1 MRLSAIFQAGVDGP
15 GQDLNILDSADQ
27 AGIFE
32 RIDLSDTGQTDLWQI
47 QSWEKARRF
56 SWSRTNWP
64 LGDR

>member
-32 RIDLSDTGQTDLWQI
+32 QIDLSDTGQTDL
-47 QSWEKARRF
+47 
-56 SWSRTNWP
+56 
-64 LGDR
+64 